1 MNCKTKDF
9 SSSFIIHTSHVVTGD
24 LFKKPKPDG
33 FIVGT
38 YFKERGLWSNTVEP
52 ARVERMVE
60 AVPRLRTGERPGVR
74 GASEP
79 AGTEI
84 S

>member
-1 MNCKTKDF
+1 MTPENVAEFYDAA
-9 SSSFIIHTSHVVTGD
+9 
-24 LFKKPKPDG
+24 DG
-33 FIVGT
+33 FIVGS
-38 YFKERGLWSNTVEP
+38 YFKERGLWSKTVEP

-60 AVPRLRTGERPGVR
+60 AVRRLRAGERPGVR

-79 AGTEI
+79 AGNKI